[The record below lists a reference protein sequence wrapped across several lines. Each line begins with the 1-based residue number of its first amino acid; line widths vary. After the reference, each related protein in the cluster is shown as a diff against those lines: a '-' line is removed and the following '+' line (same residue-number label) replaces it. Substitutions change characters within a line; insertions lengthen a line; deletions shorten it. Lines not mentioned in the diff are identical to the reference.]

1 MRNVAT
7 VIFTG
12 EWQVV
17 REIDKLP
24 SSEFE
29 GPVTASPPHR
39 LPILP
44 GFLGLPL
51 PALGSGTGTGGGGRG
66 KGSAQGHPR
75 TVGEGERQGRR
86 DVG

>member
-29 GPVTASPPHR
+29 GPVTASPASYPSW
-39 LPILP
+39 ILGP
-44 GFLGLPL
+44 NVVRP
-51 PALGSGTGTGGGGRG
+51 GTGNGGGGRG